1 MGDGGKER
9 EIVRIECDIIRDLM
23 PLYAEKMV
31 SEKSGEAVEE
41 HLRECEQCRE
51 IYEKMS
57 APAPRTQ
64 FQTRPQESFR
74 KYVRKKKWGY
84 GLKVAL
90 LTLAGVAAVLLLR
103 FALTGGLI
111 GLLALDGEL
120 AEAEVDTDIN
130 HYERYMGETAEEKYR
145 GKLGVDDSIFPA
157 QITADMQVLD
167 YKMVYYDPWDR
178 QYLSYLAVEY
188 EGTRYDAELAR
199 LENCAQDAYAGYYGA
214 QGFDPAYR
222 VLAAEVDDSAYCGMV
237 YALGA
242 EDNRII
248 YVEILFCNYFMDLEY
263 EEYIDTAYLPIGFNA
278 VRGNP
283 YREEYYTAVF
293 GRRP

>member
-1 MGDGGKER
+1 MR
-9 EIVRIECDIIRDLM
+9 MECDIIRDLM
-23 PLYAEKMV
+23 PLYAEKV
-31 SEKSGEAVEE
+31 ASVKSGEAVEE
-41 HLRECEQCRE
+41 HMRECTECRR
-51 IYEKMS
+51 IYENML
-57 APAPRTQ
+57 APAPQAQ
-64 FQTRPQESFR
+64 FQTQPQESFR

-120 AEAEVDTDIN
+120 AETEVDTDIG

-145 GKLGVDDSIFPA
+145 GKLGVDDSIFP
-157 QITADMQVLD
+157 QEITADMGVPD

-178 QYLSYLAVEY
+178 QYLSYLVVEY
-188 EGTRYDAELAR
+188 GEEQYAAELAR
-199 LENCAQDAYAGYYGA
+199 LADCAQDEYAGYYGA
-214 QGFDPAYR
+214 QGFAPAYQ
-222 VLAAEVDDSAYCGMV
+222 VLAMEVDDSAYHGLV

-248 YVEILFCNYFMDLEY
+248 YVEILFCNYYMDLEY

-278 VRGNP
+278 APGNP
-283 YREEYYTAVF
+283 HREEYYTAVF
-293 GRRP
+293 GHRP